1 MPNLFSEIKTKAKIP
16 TYKYFVEGEWQES
29 RNRKLNDI
37 KSPIDCSLLGRIQT
51 VSKKEADI
59 AVTGASIAFEQWINY
74 PLAKK
79 IIILK
84 KFAKLILQN
93 KKTLTKL
100 LTVEVGKTIS
110 DAEKEIE
117 SCGEIIEKIIKQSK
131 EEKETQ
137 KSLREICKISYL
149 PRGVV
154 LCITPFNYPINTV
167 LFQIVPALISG
178 NTVILKPATSGA
190 ISTLHLIQLLKKAG
204 LPEGV
209 LNVVTGHGE
218 DIGRFLAEH
227 DLIRA
232 IYFTGS
238 TKTGKDIAKRAG
250 IVRLVMELGGKDA
263 AIVLKDANIDKT
275 AKEIAES
282 AFAYSGQRCMA
293 IKRVVVDEKI
303 KTQLLEK
310 IHNICEENFSRIGDP
325 RDAKTQMG
333 PVISDKQADYLESLI
348 KDAKKKGAKIVC
360 GGRRFNVTR
369 RKLRLHRRLFELSRR
384 LIRLRRGHGRYF
396 SPTILDNI
404 KPSMKIAWEEQFGPI
419 LPVISVKSENEAVNL
434 TNASEY
440 GLDAAIFTKDIK
452 KARQL
457 AEKLDVGQV
466 FINMKPHRAP
476 YEFPFNGTKNSGIG
490 TQGIPYTQKAM
501 TRPKSVRIKLR

>member
-1 MPNLFSEIKTKAKIP
+1 LLRASGK
-16 TYKYFVEGEWQES
+16 S
-29 RNRKLNDI
+29 RNRKLIDI

-218 DIGRFLAEH
+218 DIGRF
-227 DLIRA
+227 
-232 IYFTGS
+232 
-238 TKTGKDIAKRAG
+238 
-250 IVRLVMELGGKDA
+250 
-263 AIVLKDANIDKT
+263 
-275 AKEIAES
+275 
-282 AFAYSGQRCMA
+282 
-293 IKRVVVDEKI
+293 
-303 KTQLLEK
+303 
-310 IHNICEENFSRIGDP
+310 
-325 RDAKTQMG
+325 
-333 PVISDKQADYLESLI
+333 
-348 KDAKKKGAKIVC
+348 
-360 GGRRFNVTR
+360 
-369 RKLRLHRRLFELSRR
+369 
-384 LIRLRRGHGRYF
+384 
-396 SPTILDNI
+396 
-404 KPSMKIAWEEQFGPI
+404 
-419 LPVISVKSENEAVNL
+419 
-434 TNASEY
+434 
-440 GLDAAIFTKDIK
+440 
-452 KARQL
+452 
-457 AEKLDVGQV
+457 
-466 FINMKPHRAP
+466 
-476 YEFPFNGTKNSGIG
+476 
-490 TQGIPYTQKAM
+490 
-501 TRPKSVRIKLR
+501 